1 MAEWMVAADME
12 INIPGDSTAVGSEI
26 DAAPCRSDSSVRPG
40 YRDPRRPHRMVAI
53 RHTHIDP
60 VVRPDIVGVLRRSDN
75 NDRGC
80 RRHSHC
86 RSIEPGGFRWGR
98 PNLGERRALRLRR

>member
-53 RHTHIDP
+53 RHTQANAKYPTNPAAVNSHI
-60 VVRPDIVGVLRRSDN
+60 RRLKAISA
-75 NDRGC
+75 
-80 RRHSHC
+80 HST
-86 RSIEPGGFRWGR
+86 G
-98 PNLGERRALRLRR
+98 A